1 MKIISKK
8 IYNTRLIV
16 NTSKKC
22 LFVLLTMTH
31 VHAHTDPE
39 AIFTYIYQTNGFH
52 ADSTAS
58 GPGSTLEQT
67 EVLRTQLRSL
77 CVKYTITSIMD
88 APCGDFHWMQKLTM
102 NGISYIGLDIV
113 KDLILKNQQQY
124 ATSSVQFYD
133 RNVITDPLP
142 KVDLIICRDLFIHL
156 PNAAIKETIR
166 NFKRS
171 KSKYLLTSSF
181 ARTNGVNKDIKM
193 GGLRLINLLLPPF
206 NLPRPLDVIHEHST
220 EDSPFF
226 GVLNDKYMVLWALED
241 INL

>member
-1 MKIISKK
+1 MKIRSKK
-8 IYNTRLIV
+8 IYETYLIA
-16 NTSKKC
+16 NITKKY
-22 LFVLLTMTH
+22 LFVLLTMAH

-39 AIFTYIYQTNGFH
+39 AIFTYIYKTNGFH

-67 EVLRTQLRSL
+67 EALRAQLLSL
-77 CVKYTITSIMD
+77 CIKYTIASIMD
-88 APCGDFHWMQKLTM
+88 APCGDFHWMQKLNM
-102 NGISYIGLDIV
+102 KGISYIGLDIV

-124 ATSSVQFYD
+124 GTPSVQFY
-133 RNVITDPLP
+133 
-142 KVDLIICRDLFIHL
+142 LFIHL

-181 ARTNGVNKDIKM
+181 ARTEGVNKDIKM